1 MFEQYRQG
9 DVLIERVDAI
19 PPAALPSPATLQARW
34 ILAEGEV
41 TGHTHS
47 IDAEEAT
54 LLLLELDNQM
64 DMYLRVHTATQV
76 THEEHGP
83 ITLAPG
89 DYRVGRQREYSPEDI
104 RRVAD

>member
-1 MFEQYRQG
+1 MSEQYRQG
-9 DVLIERVDAI
+9 DVLIERIDAI
-19 PPAALPSPATLQARW
+19 PAAVVPATHQAGRW

-47 IDAEEAT
+47 VAAEDAT
-54 LLLLELDNQM
+54 VLLLELDNEM
-64 DMYLRVHTATQV
+64 EMYLRVHTATEV
-76 THEEHGP
+76 THQEHGP

-89 DYRVGRQREYSPEDI
+89 DYRIGRQREYSPERI

>member
-1 MFEQYRQG
+1 MSEHYRQG
-9 DVLIERVDAI
+9 DVLIERIDGIPSEAI
-19 PPAALPSPATLQARW
+19 PATFQPRW

-47 IDAEEAT
+47 VAAENAT

-64 DMYLRVHTATQV
+64 EMYLRVHAQTQV
-76 THEEHGP
+76 THQEHGP

-89 DYRVGRQREYSPEDI
+89 DYRIGRQREYSPEEI

>member
-1 MFEQYRQG
+1 MSEQYRQG
-9 DVLIERVDAI
+9 DVLIERIDAI
-19 PPAALPSPATLQARW
+19 PPAAAPAVHQGRW
-34 ILAEGEV
+34 ILAKGEV

-47 IDAEEAT
+47 VAGEHAA
-54 LLLLELDNQM
+54 LLLLELDNEM
-64 DMYLRVHTATQV
+64 EMYLRVHTATEV

-89 DYRVGRQREYSPEDI
+89 DYRIRRQREYSPEQI